1 MLKKIF
7 IALIALVVII
17 NTVSFTAVSAS
28 TPTWLEQTMNS
39 NEPFIKEIEKETGKT
54 RANITQTDLEAIT
67 ALRVTGASDIP
78 TNIDMLTHLTTLE
91 VKNGTLSSVS
101 NSVGNLK
108 ELKILVLN
116 DNNLS
121 TFPMIAFQLP
131 KLEELQVSGGTIE
144 EIPATITNMASHLKF
159 LGILNNHLVK
169 VPDAIFTTN
178 WTNATG
184 GDLDLMAAGN
194 QIVTNI
200 PANYISQFNN
210 GDNLLEFYDNNYQ
223 KQDQLTTTPGY
234 TIDVPVGTDFNQLTP
249 DKTKLALTSGRTL
262 LAQHEFEYYDD
273 GSSSLIHN
281 GVAAAPGQAT
291 IFIKSKFSTQSNK
304 FARTQVTVNITAL
317 NGGPITVKH
326 EDTKGQELAPPVIL
340 NGKDGDP
347 YTTTQKTFPGYTLV
361 ATPANQNGT
370 FTMNPATVNYVYSA
384 NDYKLTSTFKDAQ
397 GQELKAPVV
406 DTKDY
411 HIQDNYTTTAATI
424 PGYSLVATPANQNG
438 TFGAGNV
445 TVNYVYKKDD
455 YTLTSTYKDTN
466 GQELKAPVVDA
477 TTYHYQDTYT
487 TTAAVFPGYTLVA
500 TPTNATGTFGSS
512 NITVHYV
519 YQANGYQL
527 TSTFKDQQGKTI
539 SPDDVDTK
547 TYHVNDPYTTTA
559 KTIPGYTL
567 VTTPTNNQGNFGT
580 SDITVDY
587 VYKAE
592 DYTLTSTY
600 KDAQGKELKQPVVDS
615 KKYHIQDNYSTSAAT
630 IPGYTLVS
638 TPANETGTFHTS
650 DVTVNYV
657 YKLTD
662 LKLTSTY
669 KDAQGTELKPPVVD
683 SKTYHIQDNYATT
696 AAVIPGYTLVATPA
710 NQSGTFGSTDIQV
723 NYVYQAV
730 AYKLTSTYK
739 DQQGNDLA
747 LPKVDSKTYH
757 IQDGYTTSDIAIPGY
772 TLVAAP
778 TNQTGTFGASDV
790 TVNYVYKAND
800 YTLTSTYKD
809 AQGKE
814 LKTPVIDSQK
824 YHINDTY
831 TTTGATIPGYTL
843 VAAPANQSGTFGAAN
858 VTVNYVYKADDYT
871 LTSTYKDANGKE
883 LKAPVVDSK
892 TYHTKDNYSTSAATI
907 PGYTL
912 VAAPTNQTGT
922 FNTSNVTVNYV
933 YKANEY
939 TLTSTFKNV
948 QGTELKPAIVKKG
961 FIIKDGYATSGVTI
975 PGYTLVATPSNKKG
989 TFGASNVTV
998 NYVYKANGYA
1008 LITTYKDTQGKDLK
1022 PLAIDTKTYNIN
1034 DPYTATA
1041 LNISGYTLTT
1051 TPANEKGVFGA
1062 SDETVNYV
1070 YKANDYTLTTTPANE
1085 KGVFGASDETVN
1097 YVYKANDYTLTT
1109 TYKDANGKELQ
1120 APKVDAKTY
1129 HIQDTYKTT
1138 AAIIPGYT
1146 LVATPKND
1154 QGTFGASNVTVNYV
1168 YQTNDYTLTS
1178 TFKDAQGNELKAAEV
1193 DAQKYHIHDTYTSKA
1208 AVIPGY
1214 SLEKTP
1220 TNETGT
1226 FNASDIQVN
1235 YVYKAN
1241 DYQLTSTFKD
1251 QQGNEIALP
1260 TVDAKT
1266 YHIHD
1271 AYTTKAHLIPGY
1283 SLVAAPKNQIGAFGT
1298 SDVTVNYV
1306 YKKDAIIK
1314 PITPAKPTIL
1324 TIKTPESKVV
1334 KTKVVKQ
1341 TLPKTG
1347 DDDAGLLNLLRLIG
1361 LVLILGVFLAV
1372 GSKKLR

>member
-1 MLKKIF
+1 
-7 IALIALVVII
+7 
-17 NTVSFTAVSAS
+17 
-28 TPTWLEQTMNS
+28 MNN

-108 ELKILVLN
+108 ELEILLLN

-121 TFPMIAFQLP
+121 TFPMIVFQLP

-178 WTNATG
+178 WTNSST

-210 GDNLLEFYDNNYQ
+210 GNNLLEFYDNNYQ

-424 PGYSLVATPANQNG
+424 PGYSLVSTPANQNG

-539 SPDDVDTK
+539 APDDVDAK

-559 KTIPGYTL
+559 KNIPGYTL
-567 VTTPTNNQGNFGT
+567 VTTPANNQGNFGT

-600 KDAQGKELKQPVVDS
+600 KDANGKELKAPVVDS

-630 IPGYTLVS
+630 IPGYTLVA

-710 NQSGTFGSTDIQV
+710 NQSGTFG
-723 NYVYQAV
+723 
-730 AYKLTSTYK
+730 
-739 DQQGNDLA
+739 
-747 LPKVDSKTYH
+747 
-757 IQDGYTTSDIAIPGY
+757 
-772 TLVAAP
+772 
-778 TNQTGTFGASDV
+778 
-790 TVNYVYKAND
+790 
-800 YTLTSTYKD
+800 
-809 AQGKE
+809 
-814 LKTPVIDSQK
+814 
-824 YHINDTY
+824 
-831 TTTGATIPGYTL
+831 
-843 VAAPANQSGTFGAAN
+843 AAN

-871 LTSTYKDANGKE
+871 LTSTYKDVNGKE

-912 VAAPTNQTGT
+912 VAAPANQTGT

-939 TLTSTFKNV
+939 TLTATFKNV

-1041 LNISGYTLTT
+1041 LNIPG
-1051 TPANEKGVFGA
+1051 
-1062 SDETVNYV
+1062 
-1070 YKANDYTLTTTPANE
+1070 YTLTTTPANE

-1138 AAIIPGYT
+1138 AAVIPGYT

-1154 QGTFGASNVTVNYV
+1154 QGTFGANNVTVNYV

-1178 TFKDAQGNELKAAEV
+1178 TFKDTQGNELKAAEV

-1214 SLEKTP
+1214 TLEKTP

-1271 AYTTKAHLIPGY
+1271 AYTTKARLIPGY

-1324 TIKTPESKVV
+1324 TIKTPASKVI

>member
-28 TPTWLEQTMNS
+28 TPTWLEQTMNN

-108 ELKILVLN
+108 ELEILLLN

-121 TFPMIAFQLP
+121 TFPMIVFQLP

-178 WTNATG
+178 WTNSST

-210 GDNLLEFYDNNYQ
+210 GNNLLEFYDNNYQ

-424 PGYSLVATPANQNG
+424 PGYSLVSTPANQNG

-539 SPDDVDTK
+539 APDDVDAK

-559 KTIPGYTL
+559 KNIPGYTL
-567 VTTPTNNQGNFGT
+567 VTTPANNQGNFGT

-600 KDAQGKELKQPVVDS
+600 KDANGKELKAPVVDS

-630 IPGYTLVS
+630 IPGYTLVA

-710 NQSGTFGSTDIQV
+710 NQSGTFG
-723 NYVYQAV
+723 
-730 AYKLTSTYK
+730 
-739 DQQGNDLA
+739 
-747 LPKVDSKTYH
+747 
-757 IQDGYTTSDIAIPGY
+757 
-772 TLVAAP
+772 
-778 TNQTGTFGASDV
+778 
-790 TVNYVYKAND
+790 
-800 YTLTSTYKD
+800 
-809 AQGKE
+809 
-814 LKTPVIDSQK
+814 
-824 YHINDTY
+824 
-831 TTTGATIPGYTL
+831 
-843 VAAPANQSGTFGAAN
+843 AAN

-871 LTSTYKDANGKE
+871 LTSTYKDVNGKE

-912 VAAPTNQTGT
+912 VAAPANQTGT

-939 TLTSTFKNV
+939 TLTATFKNV

-1041 LNISGYTLTT
+1041 LNIPG
-1051 TPANEKGVFGA
+1051 
-1062 SDETVNYV
+1062 
-1070 YKANDYTLTTTPANE
+1070 YTLTTTPANE

-1138 AAIIPGYT
+1138 AAVIPGYT
-1146 LVATPKND
+1146 LFATPKND
-1154 QGTFGASNVTVNYV
+1154 QGTFGANNVTVNYV

-1178 TFKDAQGNELKAAEV
+1178 TFKDTQGNELKAAEV

-1214 SLEKTP
+1214 TLEKTP

-1271 AYTTKAHLIPGY
+1271 AYTTKARLIPGY

-1324 TIKTPESKVV
+1324 TIKTPASKVI

>member
-210 GDNLLEFYDNNYQ
+210 GNNLLEFYDNNYQ

-370 FTMNPATVNYVYSA
+370 FTLNPATVNYVYSA

-397 GQELKAPVV
+397 GQDLKAPVV

-424 PGYSLVATPANQNG
+424 PGYSLVSTPANQNG

-512 NITVHYV
+512 NITVNYV

-539 SPDDVDTK
+539 SPDDVDVK

-567 VTTPTNNQGNFGT
+567 VTTPANDQGNFGT

-630 IPGYTLVS
+630 IPGYTLVA

-757 IQDGYTTSDIAIPGY
+757 IQDGYTTSDMAIPGY

-814 LKTPVIDSQK
+814 LKTPIIDSQK
-824 YHINDTY
+824 YHIRDTY

-912 VAAPTNQTGT
+912 VAAPANQSGT

-1041 LNISGYTLTT
+1041 LNIPG
-1051 TPANEKGVFGA
+1051 
-1062 SDETVNYV
+1062 
-1070 YKANDYTLTTTPANE
+1070 YTLTTTPANE

-1138 AAIIPGYT
+1138 AAVIPGYT

-1154 QGTFGASNVTVNYV
+1154 QGTFGANNVTVNYV

-1178 TFKDAQGNELKAAEV
+1178 TFKDAQGNELKAAEI
-1193 DAQKYHIHDTYTSKA
+1193 DAQKYHIHDTYTTKA

-1214 SLEKTP
+1214 TLEKTP

-1271 AYTTKAHLIPGY
+1271 AYTTKARLIPGY
-1283 SLVAAPKNQIGAFGT
+1283 SLVAAPTNQIGTFGT

-1324 TIKTPESKVV
+1324 TIKTPASKVV

>member
-178 WTNATG
+178 WTNSST

-210 GDNLLEFYDNNYQ
+210 GNNLLEFYDNNYQ

-424 PGYSLVATPANQNG
+424 PGYSLVSTPANQNG

-539 SPDDVDTK
+539 APDDVDTK

-559 KTIPGYTL
+559 KNIPGYTL
-567 VTTPTNNQGNFGT
+567 VTTPANDQGNFGT

-600 KDAQGKELKQPVVDS
+600 KDAQGKELKPPVVDS

-630 IPGYTLVS
+630 IPGYTLVA

-892 TYHTKDNYSTSAATI
+892 TYHTKDNYSTSAVTI

-912 VAAPTNQTGT
+912 VAAPANQSGT

-948 QGTELKPAIVKKG
+948 QGTELKPAVVKKG

-1041 LNISGYTLTT
+1041 LNIPG
-1051 TPANEKGVFGA
+1051 
-1062 SDETVNYV
+1062 
-1070 YKANDYTLTTTPANE
+1070 YTLTTTPANE

-1154 QGTFGASNVTVNYV
+1154 QGTFGANNVTVNYV

-1178 TFKDAQGNELKAAEV
+1178 TFKDAQGNELKAAEI

-1214 SLEKTP
+1214 TLEKTP

-1271 AYTTKAHLIPGY
+1271 AYTTKARLIPGY
-1283 SLVAAPKNQIGAFGT
+1283 SLVAAPTNQIGAFGT

-1324 TIKTPESKVV
+1324 TIKTPASKVI

-1372 GSKKLR
+1372 GSKKIR

>member
-1 MLKKIF
+1 
-7 IALIALVVII
+7 
-17 NTVSFTAVSAS
+17 
-28 TPTWLEQTMNS
+28 MNN
-39 NEPFIKEIEKETGKT
+39 NEPFIKEIEHETGKT

-67 ALRVTGASDIP
+67 TLQVRGASDIP
-78 TNIDMLTHLTTLE
+78 TNIDMLTHLTKLE
-91 VKNGTLSSVS
+91 VISGTISTVS

-108 ELKILVLN
+108 ELKILNLT

-121 TFPMIAFQLP
+121 TFPTIVFQLP
-131 KLEELQVSGGTIE
+131 KLEELQVSEGTIE

-169 VPDAIFTTN
+169 IPDAIFTTN

-200 PANYISQFNN
+200 PANYVSQFNN

-281 GVAAAPGQAT
+281 GVATAPGQAT

-424 PGYSLVATPANQNG
+424 PGYSLVSTPANQNG

-630 IPGYTLVS
+630 IPGYTLVA

-669 KDAQGTELKPPVVD
+669 KDAQGTELKPPVID

-809 AQGKE
+809 AQSKE

-858 VTVNYVYKADDYT
+858 VTVNYVYQADDYT

-912 VAAPTNQTGT
+912 VAAPANQTGT

-1041 LNISGYTLTT
+1041 LNIPG
-1051 TPANEKGVFGA
+1051 
-1062 SDETVNYV
+1062 
-1070 YKANDYTLTTTPANE
+1070 YTLTTTPANE

-1138 AAIIPGYT
+1138 AAVIPGYT

-1154 QGTFGASNVTVNYV
+1154 QGTFGANNVTVNYV

-1178 TFKDAQGNELKAAEV
+1178 TFKDTQGNELKAADV
-1193 DAQKYHIHDTYTSKA
+1193 DAQKYHIHDTYTTKA

-1214 SLEKTP
+1214 TLEKTP

-1266 YHIHD
+1266 YHIND
-1271 AYTTKAHLIPGY
+1271 AYTTKARLIPGY

-1324 TIKTPESKVV
+1324 TIKTPASKVI

>member
-28 TPTWLEQTMNS
+28 TLTWLEQTMNN
-39 NEPFIKEIEKETGKT
+39 NEPFIKEIETETGKT

-78 TNIDMLTHLTTLE
+78 ANIDMLTHLTLLRA
-91 VKNGTLSSVS
+91 VQGTISSVP

-108 ELKILVLN
+108 ELKILNLN
-116 DNNLS
+116 TNHLS
-121 TFPMIAFQLP
+121 TFPTIVYQLP
-131 KLEELQVSGGTIE
+131 KLEELQLNDGTIE

-159 LGILNNHLVK
+159 LTVINNHLVK
-169 VPDAIFTTN
+169 VPTIIFSTN
-178 WTNATG
+178 WSNSTTG
-184 GDLDLMAAGN
+184 ELDLFSTGN
-194 QIVTNI
+194 QIVTDI
-200 PANYISQFNN
+200 PANYVSNFNN
-210 GDNLLEFYDNNYQ
+210 GQNMLEFYDGQFQ

-424 PGYSLVATPANQNG
+424 PGYSLVSTPANQNG

-512 NITVHYV
+512 NITVNYV

-539 SPDDVDTK
+539 SPDDVDVK

-567 VTTPTNNQGNFGT
+567 VTTPANDQGNFGT

-630 IPGYTLVS
+630 IPGYTLVA

-757 IQDGYTTSDIAIPGY
+757 IQDGYTTTDIAIPGY

-843 VAAPANQSGTFGAAN
+843 VAAPANQTGTFGAAN

-912 VAAPTNQTGT
+912 VAAPANQTGT

-1041 LNISGYTLTT
+1041 LNIPG
-1051 TPANEKGVFGA
+1051 
-1062 SDETVNYV
+1062 
-1070 YKANDYTLTTTPANE
+1070 YTLTTTPANE

-1138 AAIIPGYT
+1138 AAVIPGYT

-1154 QGTFGASNVTVNYV
+1154 QGTFGANNVTVNYV

-1178 TFKDAQGNELKAAEV
+1178 TFKDAQGNELKAAEI
-1193 DAQKYHIHDTYTSKA
+1193 DAQKYHIHDTYTTKA

-1214 SLEKTP
+1214 TLEKTP

-1271 AYTTKAHLIPGY
+1271 AYTTKARLIPGY

-1324 TIKTPESKVV
+1324 TIKTPASKVI

>member
-17 NTVSFTAVSAS
+17 NTVSFTTVSAS
-28 TPTWLEQTMNS
+28 TPTWLEQTMNN
-39 NEPFIKEIEKETGKT
+39 NEPFIKEIEHETGKT

-67 ALRVTGASDIP
+67 TLQVRGASDIP
-78 TNIDMLTHLTTLE
+78 TNIDMLTHLTKLE
-91 VKNGTLSSVS
+91 VISGTISTVS

-108 ELKILVLN
+108 ELKILNLN

-121 TFPMIAFQLP
+121 TFPTIVFQLP

-178 WTNATG
+178 WTNSSTG
-184 GDLDLMAAGN
+184 ELDLMAAGN

-200 PANYISQFNN
+200 PANYVSQFNN

-291 IFIKSKFSTQSNK
+291 IFIKSKFSTQSNQ

-424 PGYSLVATPANQNG
+424 PGYSLVSTPANQNG

-500 TPTNATGTFGSS
+500 TPTNATGTFSSS

-539 SPDDVDTK
+539 APDDVDTK

-600 KDAQGKELKQPVVDS
+600 KDAQGKELKAPVVDS

-630 IPGYTLVS
+630 IPGYTLVA

-747 LPKVDSKTYH
+747 LPKVDTKTYH

-843 VAAPANQSGTFGAAN
+843 VAAPANQSGTFVAAN

-883 LKAPVVDSK
+883 LKAPVVDNK

-912 VAAPTNQTGT
+912 VAAPANQTGT

-1041 LNISGYTLTT
+1041 LNIPG
-1051 TPANEKGVFGA
+1051 
-1062 SDETVNYV
+1062 
-1070 YKANDYTLTTTPANE
+1070 YTLTTTPANE

-1109 TYKDANGKELQ
+1109 TYKDAQGKELQ
-1120 APKVDAKTY
+1120 APKVDSKTY
-1129 HIQDTYKTT
+1129 HIQDTYKTN
-1138 AAIIPGYT
+1138 AAVIPGYT
-1146 LVATPKND
+1146 IVATPKND
-1154 QGTFGASNVTVNYV
+1154 QGTFGANNVTVNYV

-1178 TFKDAQGNELKAAEV
+1178 TFKDAQGNELKAAEIE
-1193 DAQKYHIHDTYTSKA
+1193 AQKYHIHDTYTSKA

-1214 SLEKTP
+1214 TLETTP

-1251 QQGNEIALP
+1251 QQGNEVALP
-1260 TVDAKT
+1260 TVDAKA
-1266 YHIHD
+1266 YHIQD
-1271 AYTTKAHLIPGY
+1271 TYTTKARLIPGY

-1324 TIKTPESKVV
+1324 TIKTPAS
-1334 KTKVVKQ
+1334 KVVKQ

-1361 LVLILGVFLAV
+1361 LVLILGVFLVV

>member
-17 NTVSFTAVSAS
+17 NTVSFTTVSAS

-91 VKNGTLSSVS
+91 VKSGTLSSVS

-116 DNNLS
+116 DNHLS
-121 TFPMIAFQLP
+121 TFPMIVFQLP

-159 LGILNNHLVK
+159 LGVVNNHLVK

-200 PANYISQFNN
+200 PANYVSQFNN

-249 DKTKLALTSGRTL
+249 DITKLALTSGRTL

-304 FARTQVTVNITAL
+304 FARTQVTVNIAAL

-361 ATPANQNGT
+361 ATPANQNGA
-370 FTMNPATVNYVYSA
+370 FTLNPATVNYVYSA
-384 NDYKLTSTFKDAQ
+384 NDYKLTSTFKDAN

-411 HIQDNYTTTAATI
+411 HIQDNYSTTAATI
-424 PGYSLVATPANQNG
+424 PGYSLVSTPANQNG

-487 TTAAVFPGYTLVA
+487 TTAEVFPGYTLVA

-512 NITVHYV
+512 NITVNYV

-547 TYHVNDPYTTTA
+547 TYHVNNPYTTTA

-567 VTTPTNNQGNFGT
+567 VTTPANNQGNFGT

-600 KDAQGKELKQPVVDS
+600 KDANGKELKAPVVDS

-630 IPGYTLVS
+630 IPGYTLVA

-747 LPKVDSKTYH
+747 LPKVDTKTYH

-790 TVNYVYKAND
+790 TVNYIYKAND

-843 VAAPANQSGTFGAAN
+843 VAAPANQTGTFGAAN

-912 VAAPTNQTGT
+912 VAAPANQTGT

-948 QGTELKPAIVKKG
+948 QGTELKPSIVKKG
-961 FIIKDGYATSGVTI
+961 FIIQDGYASSGVTI

-1041 LNISGYTLTT
+1041 LNIPG
-1051 TPANEKGVFGA
+1051 
-1062 SDETVNYV
+1062 
-1070 YKANDYTLTTTPANE
+1070 YTLTTTPANE

-1138 AAIIPGYT
+1138 AAVIPGYT

-1154 QGTFGASNVTVNYV
+1154 QGTFGANNVTVNYV
-1168 YQTNDYTLTS
+1168 YQTNDYTRTS
-1178 TFKDAQGNELKAAEV
+1178 TFKDTQGNELKAADV

-1214 SLEKTP
+1214 TLEKTP

-1226 FNASDIQVN
+1226 FNANDIQVN

-1271 AYTTKAHLIPGY
+1271 AYTTKARLIPGY
-1283 SLVAAPKNQIGAFGT
+1283 SLVAAPTNQIGAFGT

-1324 TIKTPESKVV
+1324 TIKTPASKVI

>member
-67 ALRVTGASDIP
+67 TLQVSGASDIP
-78 TNIDMLTHLTTLE
+78 TNIDMLTHLTKLE
-91 VKNGTLSSVS
+91 VISGTISTVS

-108 ELKILVLN
+108 ELKILNLN

-121 TFPMIAFQLP
+121 TFPTIAFQLP
-131 KLEELQVSGGTIE
+131 KLEELQVNGGTIE

-159 LGILNNHLVK
+159 LTVTNNHLVK
-169 VPDAIFTTN
+169 VPTIIFSTNWSNSSTGELDLFTT
-178 WTNATG
+178 
-184 GDLDLMAAGN
+184 GN
-194 QIVTNI
+194 QIVTDI
-200 PANYISQFNN
+200 PANYVSQFNN
-210 GDNLLEFYDNNYQ
+210 GQNMLEFYDGQFQ

-370 FTMNPATVNYVYSA
+370 FTLNPATVNYVYSA

-424 PGYSLVATPANQNG
+424 PGYSLVSTPANQNG

-539 SPDDVDTK
+539 APDDVDTK

-567 VTTPTNNQGNFGT
+567 VTTPANDQGNFGT

-630 IPGYTLVS
+630 IPGYTLVA

-747 LPKVDSKTYH
+747 LPKVDTKTYH

-912 VAAPTNQTGT
+912 VAAPANQTGT

-961 FIIKDGYATSGVTI
+961 FIIKDSYATSGVTI

-1041 LNISGYTLTT
+1041 LNIPG
-1051 TPANEKGVFGA
+1051 
-1062 SDETVNYV
+1062 
-1070 YKANDYTLTTTPANE
+1070 YTLTTTPANE

-1138 AAIIPGYT
+1138 AAVIPGYT

-1154 QGTFGASNVTVNYV
+1154 QGTFGANNVTVNYV

-1178 TFKDAQGNELKAAEV
+1178 TFKDAQGNELKAAEI

-1214 SLEKTP
+1214 TLEKTP

-1271 AYTTKAHLIPGY
+1271 AYTTKARLIPGY
-1283 SLVAAPKNQIGAFGT
+1283 SLVAAPTNQIGAFGT

-1324 TIKTPESKVV
+1324 TIKTPASKVV

>member
-1 MLKKIF
+1 
-7 IALIALVVII
+7 
-17 NTVSFTAVSAS
+17 
-28 TPTWLEQTMNS
+28 
-39 NEPFIKEIEKETGKT
+39 
-54 RANITQTDLEAIT
+54 
-67 ALRVTGASDIP
+67 
-78 TNIDMLTHLTTLE
+78 
-91 VKNGTLSSVS
+91 
-101 NSVGNLK
+101 
-108 ELKILVLN
+108 
-116 DNNLS
+116 
-121 TFPMIAFQLP
+121 
-131 KLEELQVSGGTIE
+131 
-144 EIPATITNMASHLKF
+144 
-159 LGILNNHLVK
+159 
-169 VPDAIFTTN
+169 TTN
-178 WTNATG
+178 WTNSST

-210 GDNLLEFYDNNYQ
+210 GNNLLEFYDNNYQ

-424 PGYSLVATPANQNG
+424 PGYSLVSTPANQNG

-539 SPDDVDTK
+539 APDDVDAK

-559 KTIPGYTL
+559 KNIPGYTL
-567 VTTPTNNQGNFGT
+567 VTTPANNQGNFGT

-600 KDAQGKELKQPVVDS
+600 KDANGKELKAPVVDS

-630 IPGYTLVS
+630 IPGYTLVA

-710 NQSGTFGSTDIQV
+710 NQSGTFG
-723 NYVYQAV
+723 
-730 AYKLTSTYK
+730 
-739 DQQGNDLA
+739 
-747 LPKVDSKTYH
+747 
-757 IQDGYTTSDIAIPGY
+757 
-772 TLVAAP
+772 
-778 TNQTGTFGASDV
+778 
-790 TVNYVYKAND
+790 
-800 YTLTSTYKD
+800 
-809 AQGKE
+809 
-814 LKTPVIDSQK
+814 
-824 YHINDTY
+824 
-831 TTTGATIPGYTL
+831 
-843 VAAPANQSGTFGAAN
+843 AAN

-871 LTSTYKDANGKE
+871 LTSTYKDVNGKE

-912 VAAPTNQTGT
+912 VAAPANQTGT

-939 TLTSTFKNV
+939 TLTATFKNV

-1041 LNISGYTLTT
+1041 LNIPG
-1051 TPANEKGVFGA
+1051 
-1062 SDETVNYV
+1062 
-1070 YKANDYTLTTTPANE
+1070 YTLTTTPANE

-1138 AAIIPGYT
+1138 AAVIPGYT

-1154 QGTFGASNVTVNYV
+1154 QGTFGANNVTVNYV

-1178 TFKDAQGNELKAAEV
+1178 TFKDTQGNELKAAEV
-1193 DAQKYHIHDTYTSKA
+1193 DAQKYHIHDTYTSKV

-1214 SLEKTP
+1214 TLEKTP

-1271 AYTTKAHLIPGY
+1271 AYTTKARLIPGY

-1324 TIKTPESKVV
+1324 TIKTPASKVI

>member
-108 ELKILVLN
+108 ELEILLLN

-121 TFPMIAFQLP
+121 TFPMIVFQLP

-178 WTNATG
+178 WTNSST

-210 GDNLLEFYDNNYQ
+210 GNNLLEFYDNNYQ

-424 PGYSLVATPANQNG
+424 PGYSLVSTPANQNG

-539 SPDDVDTK
+539 APDDVDTK

-559 KTIPGYTL
+559 KNIPGYTL
-567 VTTPTNNQGNFGT
+567 VTTPANDQGNFGT

-630 IPGYTLVS
+630 IPGYTLVA

-669 KDAQGTELKPPVVD
+669 KDAQGIELKPSVVD

-757 IQDGYTTSDIAIPGY
+757 IQDGYTTTDIAIPGY

-843 VAAPANQSGTFGAAN
+843 VAAPANQTGTFGAAN

-912 VAAPTNQTGT
+912 VAAPANQTGT

-1041 LNISGYTLTT
+1041 LNIPG
-1051 TPANEKGVFGA
+1051 
-1062 SDETVNYV
+1062 
-1070 YKANDYTLTTTPANE
+1070 YTLTTTPANE

-1138 AAIIPGYT
+1138 AAVIPGYT

-1154 QGTFGASNVTVNYV
+1154 QGTFGANNVTVNYV

-1178 TFKDAQGNELKAAEV
+1178 TFKDAQGNELKAAEI

-1214 SLEKTP
+1214 TLEKTP

-1271 AYTTKAHLIPGY
+1271 AYTTKARLIPGY
-1283 SLVAAPKNQIGAFGT
+1283 SLVAAPTNQIGAFGT

-1324 TIKTPESKVV
+1324 TIKTPASKVI

>member
-28 TPTWLEQTMNS
+28 TPTWLEQTMNN
-39 NEPFIKEIEKETGKT
+39 NEPFIKEIEHETGKT

-67 ALRVTGASDIP
+67 TLQVRGASDIP
-78 TNIDMLTHLTTLE
+78 TNIDMLTHLTKLE
-91 VKNGTLSSVS
+91 VISGTISTVS

-108 ELKILVLN
+108 ELKILNLT

-121 TFPMIAFQLP
+121 TFPTIVFQLP

-178 WTNATG
+178 WTNSSTG
-184 GDLDLMAAGN
+184 ELDLMAAGN

-200 PANYISQFNN
+200 PANYVSQFNN

-370 FTMNPATVNYVYSA
+370 FTLNPATVNYVYSA
-384 NDYKLTSTFKDAQ
+384 NDYKLTSTFKDTQ

-424 PGYSLVATPANQNG
+424 PGYSLVSTPANQNG

-630 IPGYTLVS
+630 IPGYTLVA

-892 TYHTKDNYSTSAATI
+892 TYHTKDNYSTTAATI

-912 VAAPTNQTGT
+912 VAAPANQTGT

-939 TLTSTFKNV
+939 TLTATFKNV

-1041 LNISGYTLTT
+1041 LNIPG
-1051 TPANEKGVFGA
+1051 
-1062 SDETVNYV
+1062 
-1070 YKANDYTLTTTPANE
+1070 YTLTTTPANE

-1138 AAIIPGYT
+1138 AAVIPGYT
-1146 LVATPKND
+1146 LVAIPKND
-1154 QGTFGASNVTVNYV
+1154 QGTFGANNVTVNYV
-1168 YQTNDYTLTS
+1168 YQTNDYTLTA
-1178 TFKDAQGNELKAAEV
+1178 TFKDAHGNELKATEV

-1214 SLEKTP
+1214 TLEKTP

-1241 DYQLTSTFKD
+1241 GYQLTSTFKD

-1271 AYTTKAHLIPGY
+1271 AYTTKARLIPGY

-1324 TIKTPESKVV
+1324 TIKTPASKVI

-1347 DDDAGLLNLLRLIG
+1347 DDDARLLNLLRLIG

>member
-17 NTVSFTAVSAS
+17 NTVSFTSVSAS
-28 TPTWLEQTMNS
+28 TPTWLEQTMNN
-39 NEPFIKEIEKETGKT
+39 NEPFIKEIETETGKT

-78 TNIDMLTHLTTLE
+78 ANIDMLTHLTLLKA
-91 VKNGTLSSVS
+91 VQGTISSVP

-108 ELKILVLN
+108 ELKILNLN
-116 DNNLS
+116 TNHLS
-121 TFPMIAFQLP
+121 TFPTIVYQLP
-131 KLEELQVSGGTIE
+131 KLEELQLNDGTIE

-159 LGILNNHLVK
+159 LTVNNNRLVK
-169 VPDAIFTTN
+169 VPTIIFSTNWSNSSTGELDLFTT
-178 WTNATG
+178 
-184 GDLDLMAAGN
+184 GN
-194 QIVTNI
+194 QIVTDI
-200 PANYISQFNN
+200 PANYVSNFNN
-210 GDNLLEFYDNNYQ
+210 GQNMLEFYDGQFQ

-304 FARTQVTVNITAL
+304 FSRTQVTVNITAL

-424 PGYSLVATPANQNG
+424 PGYSLVSTPANQNG

-539 SPDDVDTK
+539 APDDVDAK

-559 KTIPGYTL
+559 KTIAGYTL
-567 VTTPTNNQGNFGT
+567 VTTPANNQGNFGT

-600 KDAQGKELKQPVVDS
+600 KDAQGKELKPPVVDS

-630 IPGYTLVS
+630 IPGYTLVA

-778 TNQTGTFGASDV
+778 TNQTGTFGA
-790 TVNYVYKAND
+790 
-800 YTLTSTYKD
+800 
-809 AQGKE
+809 
-814 LKTPVIDSQK
+814 
-824 YHINDTY
+824 
-831 TTTGATIPGYTL
+831 
-843 VAAPANQSGTFGAAN
+843 AN
-858 VTVNYVYKADDYT
+858 VTVNYLYKADDYT

-912 VAAPTNQTGT
+912 VAAPANQTGT

-1041 LNISGYTLTT
+1041 LNIPGYTLTN
-1051 TPANEKGVFGA
+1051 TPANEKGVF
-1062 SDETVNYV
+1062 D
-1070 YKANDYTLTTTPANE
+1070 
-1085 KGVFGASDETVN
+1085 ASDETVN

-1138 AAIIPGYT
+1138 AAVIPGYT

-1154 QGTFGASNVTVNYV
+1154 QGTFGANNVTVNYV

-1178 TFKDAQGNELKAAEV
+1178 TFKDTQGNELKAAEV

-1214 SLEKTP
+1214 TLEKTP

-1226 FNASDIQVN
+1226 FNANDIQVN

-1266 YHIHD
+1266 YHIHE
-1271 AYTTKAHLIPGY
+1271 AYTTKARLIPGY
-1283 SLVAAPKNQIGAFGT
+1283 SLVATPKNQIGAFGT

-1324 TIKTPESKVV
+1324 TIKTPASKVI

>member
-28 TPTWLEQTMNS
+28 TPTWLEQTMNN
-39 NEPFIKEIEKETGKT
+39 NEPFIKEIEHETGKT

-67 ALRVTGASDIP
+67 TLQVRGASDIP
-78 TNIDMLTHLTTLE
+78 TNIDMLTHLTKLE
-91 VKNGTLSSVS
+91 VISGTISTVS

-108 ELKILVLN
+108 ELKILNLT

-121 TFPMIAFQLP
+121 TFPTIVFQLP

-178 WTNATG
+178 WTNSSTG
-184 GDLDLMAAGN
+184 ELDLMAAGN

-200 PANYISQFNN
+200 PANYVSQFNN

-370 FTMNPATVNYVYSA
+370 FTLNPATVNYVYSA

-424 PGYSLVATPANQNG
+424 PGYSLVSTPANQNG

-630 IPGYTLVS
+630 IPGYTLVA

-747 LPKVDSKTYH
+747 LPKVDTKTYH

-824 YHINDTY
+824 YHIRDTY

-858 VTVNYVYKADDYT
+858 VTVNYVYQADDYT

-912 VAAPTNQTGT
+912 VAAPANQTGT

-948 QGTELKPAIVKKG
+948 QGTELKPSIVKKG
-961 FIIKDGYATSGVTI
+961 FIIQDGYASSGVTI

-1041 LNISGYTLTT
+1041 LNIPGYTLTT
-1051 TPANEKGVFGA
+1051 TP
-1062 SDETVNYV
+1062 S
-1070 YKANDYTLTTTPANE
+1070 NE

-1138 AAIIPGYT
+1138 AAVIPGYT

-1154 QGTFGASNVTVNYV
+1154 QGTFGANNVTVNYV

-1178 TFKDAQGNELKAAEV
+1178 TFKDAQGNELKAAEI

-1214 SLEKTP
+1214 TLEKTP

-1226 FNASDIQVN
+1226 FNANDIQVN

-1266 YHIHD
+1266 YHIHE
-1271 AYTTKAHLIPGY
+1271 AYTTKARLIPGY

-1324 TIKTPESKVV
+1324 TIKTPASKVI

>member
-1 MLKKIF
+1 
-7 IALIALVVII
+7 
-17 NTVSFTAVSAS
+17 
-28 TPTWLEQTMNS
+28 MNN
-39 NEPFIKEIEKETGKT
+39 NEPFIKEIEHETGKT

-91 VKNGTLSSVS
+91 VKTGTLSSVS

-178 WTNATG
+178 WTNSST

-210 GDNLLEFYDNNYQ
+210 GNNLLEFYDNNYQ

-370 FTMNPATVNYVYSA
+370 FTLNPATVNYVYSA

-424 PGYSLVATPANQNG
+424 PGYSLVSTPANQNG

-600 KDAQGKELKQPVVDS
+600 KDAQGKELKPPVVDS

-630 IPGYTLVS
+630 IPGYTLVA

-747 LPKVDSKTYH
+747 LPKVDTKTYH

-892 TYHTKDNYSTSAATI
+892 TYHTKDNYSTTAATI

-912 VAAPTNQTGT
+912 VAAPANQTGT

-961 FIIKDGYATSGVTI
+961 FIIKDGYSTSGVTI

-1041 LNISGYTLTT
+1041 LNIPG
-1051 TPANEKGVFGA
+1051 
-1062 SDETVNYV
+1062 
-1070 YKANDYTLTTTPANE
+1070 YTLTTTPANE

-1138 AAIIPGYT
+1138 AAVIPGYT
-1146 LVATPKND
+1146 LVAIPKND
-1154 QGTFGASNVTVNYV
+1154 QGTFGANNVTVNYV
-1168 YQTNDYTLTS
+1168 YQTNDYTLTA

-1214 SLEKTP
+1214 TLEKTP

-1226 FNASDIQVN
+1226 FNANDIQVN

-1266 YHIHD
+1266 YHIHE
-1271 AYTTKAHLIPGY
+1271 AYTTKARLIPGY

-1324 TIKTPESKVV
+1324 TIKTPASKVI

>member
-1 MLKKIF
+1 
-7 IALIALVVII
+7 
-17 NTVSFTAVSAS
+17 
-28 TPTWLEQTMNS
+28 MNS

-326 EDTKGQELAPPVIL
+326 EDTTGQELAPPVIL

-477 TTYHYQDTYT
+477 TTYHYQDT
-487 TTAAVFPGYTLVA
+487 
-500 TPTNATGTFGSS
+500 
-512 NITVHYV
+512 
-519 YQANGYQL
+519 
-527 TSTFKDQQGKTI
+527 
-539 SPDDVDTK
+539 
-547 TYHVNDPYTTTA
+547 YTTTA

-1070 YKANDYTLTTTPANE
+1070 YKANDYTLTTT
-1085 KGVFGASDETVN
+1085 
-1097 YVYKANDYTLTT
+1097 
-1109 TYKDANGKELQ
+1109 YKDANGKELQ

>member
-1 MLKKIF
+1 
-7 IALIALVVII
+7 
-17 NTVSFTAVSAS
+17 
-28 TPTWLEQTMNS
+28 MNN
-39 NEPFIKEIEKETGKT
+39 NEPFIKEIEHETGKT

-91 VKNGTLSSVS
+91 VKTGTLSSVS

-144 EIPATITNMASHLKF
+144 EIPPTITNMASHLKF

-178 WTNATG
+178 WTNSST

-210 GDNLLEFYDNNYQ
+210 GNNLLEFYDNNYQ

-370 FTMNPATVNYVYSA
+370 FTLNPATVNYVYSA

-424 PGYSLVATPANQNG
+424 PGYSLVSTPANQNG

-630 IPGYTLVS
+630 IPGYTLVA

-747 LPKVDSKTYH
+747 LPKVDTKTYH

-892 TYHTKDNYSTSAATI
+892 TYHTKDNYSTTAATI

-912 VAAPTNQTGT
+912 VAAPANQTGT

-961 FIIKDGYATSGVTI
+961 FIIKDGYSTSGVTI

-1041 LNISGYTLTT
+1041 LNIPG
-1051 TPANEKGVFGA
+1051 
-1062 SDETVNYV
+1062 
-1070 YKANDYTLTTTPANE
+1070 YTLTTTPANE

-1138 AAIIPGYT
+1138 AAVIPGYT
-1146 LVATPKND
+1146 LVAIPKND
-1154 QGTFGASNVTVNYV
+1154 QGTFGANNVTVNYV
-1168 YQTNDYTLTS
+1168 YQTNDYTLTA

-1214 SLEKTP
+1214 TLEKTP

-1226 FNASDIQVN
+1226 FNANDIQVN

-1266 YHIHD
+1266 YHIHE
-1271 AYTTKAHLIPGY
+1271 AYTTKARLIPGY

-1324 TIKTPESKVV
+1324 TIKTPASKVI

>member
-1 MLKKIF
+1 
-7 IALIALVVII
+7 
-17 NTVSFTAVSAS
+17 
-28 TPTWLEQTMNS
+28 MNN

-108 ELKILVLN
+108 ELEILLLN

-121 TFPMIAFQLP
+121 TFPMIVFQLP

-178 WTNATG
+178 WTNSST

-210 GDNLLEFYDNNYQ
+210 GNNLLEFYDNNYQ

-424 PGYSLVATPANQNG
+424 PGYSLVSTPANQNG

-539 SPDDVDTK
+539 APDDVDAK

-559 KTIPGYTL
+559 KNIPGYTL
-567 VTTPTNNQGNFGT
+567 VTTPANNQGNFGT

-600 KDAQGKELKQPVVDS
+600 KDANGKELKAPVVDS

-630 IPGYTLVS
+630 IPGYTLVA

-710 NQSGTFGSTDIQV
+710 NQSGTFG
-723 NYVYQAV
+723 
-730 AYKLTSTYK
+730 
-739 DQQGNDLA
+739 
-747 LPKVDSKTYH
+747 
-757 IQDGYTTSDIAIPGY
+757 
-772 TLVAAP
+772 
-778 TNQTGTFGASDV
+778 
-790 TVNYVYKAND
+790 
-800 YTLTSTYKD
+800 
-809 AQGKE
+809 
-814 LKTPVIDSQK
+814 
-824 YHINDTY
+824 
-831 TTTGATIPGYTL
+831 
-843 VAAPANQSGTFGAAN
+843 AAN

-871 LTSTYKDANGKE
+871 LTSTYKDVNGKE

-912 VAAPTNQTGT
+912 VAASANQTGT

-939 TLTSTFKNV
+939 TLTATFKNV

-1041 LNISGYTLTT
+1041 LNIPG
-1051 TPANEKGVFGA
+1051 
-1062 SDETVNYV
+1062 
-1070 YKANDYTLTTTPANE
+1070 YTLTTTPANE

-1138 AAIIPGYT
+1138 AAVIPGYT

-1154 QGTFGASNVTVNYV
+1154 QGTFGANNVTVNYV

-1178 TFKDAQGNELKAAEV
+1178 TFKDTQGNELKAAEV
-1193 DAQKYHIHDTYTSKA
+1193 DAQKYHIHDTYTSKV

-1214 SLEKTP
+1214 TLEKTP

-1271 AYTTKAHLIPGY
+1271 AYTTKARLIPGY

-1324 TIKTPESKVV
+1324 TIKTPASKVI

>member
-67 ALRVTGASDIP
+67 TLQVSGASDIP
-78 TNIDMLTHLTTLE
+78 TNIDMLTHLTKLE
-91 VKNGTLSSVS
+91 VISGTISTVS

-108 ELKILVLN
+108 ELKILNLN

-121 TFPMIAFQLP
+121 TFPTIAFQLP
-131 KLEELQVSGGTIE
+131 KLEELQVNGGTIE

-159 LGILNNHLVK
+159 LTVTNNHLVK
-169 VPDAIFTTN
+169 VPTIIFSTNWSNSSTGELDLFTT
-178 WTNATG
+178 
-184 GDLDLMAAGN
+184 GN
-194 QIVTNI
+194 QIVTDI
-200 PANYISQFNN
+200 PANYVSQFNN
-210 GDNLLEFYDNNYQ
+210 GQNMLEFYDGQFQ

-424 PGYSLVATPANQNG
+424 PGYSLVSTPANQNG

-539 SPDDVDTK
+539 APDDVDTK

-559 KTIPGYTL
+559 KNIPGYTL
-567 VTTPTNNQGNFGT
+567 VTTPANDQGNFGT

-630 IPGYTLVS
+630 IPGYTLVA

-757 IQDGYTTSDIAIPGY
+757 IQDGYTTTDIAIPGY

-790 TVNYVYKAND
+790 TVNYVYKTND

-912 VAAPTNQTGT
+912 VAAPANQTGT

-939 TLTSTFKNV
+939 TLTATFKNV

-961 FIIKDGYATSGVTI
+961 FIIKDSYATSGVTI

-1041 LNISGYTLTT
+1041 LNIPG
-1051 TPANEKGVFGA
+1051 
-1062 SDETVNYV
+1062 
-1070 YKANDYTLTTTPANE
+1070 YTLTTTPANE

-1120 APKVDAKTY
+1120 APIVDAKTY

-1138 AAIIPGYT
+1138 AAVIPGYT

-1154 QGTFGASNVTVNYV
+1154 QGTFGANNVTVNYV
-1168 YQTNDYTLTS
+1168 YQTNDYTLTA

-1214 SLEKTP
+1214 TLEKTP

-1271 AYTTKAHLIPGY
+1271 AYTTKARLIPGY
-1283 SLVAAPKNQIGAFGT
+1283 SLVAAPTNQIGAFGT

-1324 TIKTPESKVV
+1324 TIKTPASKVI

>member
-17 NTVSFTAVSAS
+17 NTVSFTTVSAS
-28 TPTWLEQTMNS
+28 TPTWLEQTMNN
-39 NEPFIKEIEKETGKT
+39 NEPFIKEIETETGKT

-210 GDNLLEFYDNNYQ
+210 GNNLLEFYDNNYQ

-424 PGYSLVATPANQNG
+424 PGYSLVSTPANQNG

-539 SPDDVDTK
+539 APDDVDAK

-559 KTIPGYTL
+559 KTIAGYTL
-567 VTTPTNNQGNFGT
+567 VTTPANNQGNFGT

-630 IPGYTLVS
+630 IPGYTLVA

-778 TNQTGTFGASDV
+778 TNQTGTF
-790 TVNYVYKAND
+790 
-800 YTLTSTYKD
+800 
-809 AQGKE
+809 
-814 LKTPVIDSQK
+814 
-824 YHINDTY
+824 
-831 TTTGATIPGYTL
+831 
-843 VAAPANQSGTFGAAN
+843 
-858 VTVNYVYKADDYT
+858 
-871 LTSTYKDANGKE
+871 
-883 LKAPVVDSK
+883 
-892 TYHTKDNYSTSAATI
+892 
-907 PGYTL
+907 
-912 VAAPTNQTGT
+912 
-922 FNTSNVTVNYV
+922 NTSNVTVNYV

-939 TLTSTFKNV
+939 TLTATFKNV

-1041 LNISGYTLTT
+1041 LNIPG
-1051 TPANEKGVFGA
+1051 
-1062 SDETVNYV
+1062 
-1070 YKANDYTLTTTPANE
+1070 YTLTTTPANE

-1138 AAIIPGYT
+1138 AAVIPGYT

-1154 QGTFGASNVTVNYV
+1154 QGAFGANNVTVNYV

-1178 TFKDAQGNELKAAEV
+1178 TFKDAQGNELKAAEI
-1193 DAQKYHIHDTYTSKA
+1193 DAQKYHIHDTYTTKA

-1214 SLEKTP
+1214 TLEKTP

-1271 AYTTKAHLIPGY
+1271 AYTTKARLIPGY
-1283 SLVAAPKNQIGAFGT
+1283 SLVAAPTNQIGAFGT

-1324 TIKTPESKVV
+1324 TIKTPASKVV

>member
-67 ALRVTGASDIP
+67 TLQVSGASDIP
-78 TNIDMLTHLTTLE
+78 TNIDMLTHLTKLE
-91 VKNGTLSSVS
+91 VISGTISTVS

-108 ELKILVLN
+108 ELKILNLN

-121 TFPMIAFQLP
+121 TFPTIAFQLP
-131 KLEELQVSGGTIE
+131 KLEELQVNGGTIE

-159 LGILNNHLVK
+159 LTVTNNHLVK
-169 VPDAIFTTN
+169 VPTIIFSTNWSNSSTGELDLFTT
-178 WTNATG
+178 
-184 GDLDLMAAGN
+184 GN
-194 QIVTNI
+194 QIVTDI
-200 PANYISQFNN
+200 PANYVSQFNN
-210 GDNLLEFYDNNYQ
+210 GQNMLEFYDGQFQ

-424 PGYSLVATPANQNG
+424 PGYSLVSTPANQNG

-539 SPDDVDTK
+539 APDDVDTK

-630 IPGYTLVS
+630 IPGYTLVA

-696 AAVIPGYTLVATPA
+696 AAFIPGYTLVATPA

-912 VAAPTNQTGT
+912 VAAPANQTGT

-961 FIIKDGYATSGVTI
+961 FIIKDSYATSGVTI

-1041 LNISGYTLTT
+1041 LNIPG
-1051 TPANEKGVFGA
+1051 
-1062 SDETVNYV
+1062 
-1070 YKANDYTLTTTPANE
+1070 YTLTTTPANE

-1138 AAIIPGYT
+1138 AAVIPGYT

-1154 QGTFGASNVTVNYV
+1154 QGTFGANNVTVNYV

-1214 SLEKTP
+1214 TLEKTP

-1271 AYTTKAHLIPGY
+1271 AYTTKARLIPGY
-1283 SLVAAPKNQIGAFGT
+1283 SLVAAPTNQIGAFGT

-1324 TIKTPESKVV
+1324 TIKTPASKVV

>member
-1 MLKKIF
+1 
-7 IALIALVVII
+7 
-17 NTVSFTAVSAS
+17 
-28 TPTWLEQTMNS
+28 MNS

-67 ALRVTGASDIP
+67 TLQVRGASDIP
-78 TNIDMLTHLTTLE
+78 TNIDMLTHLTKLE
-91 VKNGTLSSVS
+91 VISGTISTVS

-108 ELKILVLN
+108 ELKILNLN

-121 TFPMIAFQLP
+121 TFPTIAFQLP

-159 LGILNNHLVK
+159 LTVNNNRLVK
-169 VPDAIFTTN
+169 VPTIIFSTNWSNSTTGELDLFTT
-178 WTNATG
+178 
-184 GDLDLMAAGN
+184 GN
-194 QIVTNI
+194 QIVTDI
-200 PANYISQFNN
+200 PANYVSQFNN
-210 GDNLLEFYDNNYQ
+210 GQNMLEFYDGQFQ

-424 PGYSLVATPANQNG
+424 PGYSLVSTPANQNG

-539 SPDDVDTK
+539 APDDVDTK

-1070 YKANDYTLTTTPANE
+1070 YKANDYTLTTT
-1085 KGVFGASDETVN
+1085 
-1097 YVYKANDYTLTT
+1097 
-1109 TYKDANGKELQ
+1109 YKDANGKELQ

-1271 AYTTKAHLIPGY
+1271 AYTTKARLIPGY
-1283 SLVAAPKNQIGAFGT
+1283 SLVAATKNQIGAFGT

>member
-539 SPDDVDTK
+539 APDDVDTK
-547 TYHVNDPYTTTA
+547 TYHVNDSYTTTA

-630 IPGYTLVS
+630 IPGYTLVA

-778 TNQTGTFGASDV
+778 T
-790 TVNYVYKAND
+790 
-800 YTLTSTYKD
+800 
-809 AQGKE
+809 
-814 LKTPVIDSQK
+814 
-824 YHINDTY
+824 
-831 TTTGATIPGYTL
+831 
-843 VAAPANQSGTFGAAN
+843 NQSGTFGAAN

-1041 LNISGYTLTT
+1041 LNISG
-1051 TPANEKGVFGA
+1051 
-1062 SDETVNYV
+1062 
-1070 YKANDYTLTTTPANE
+1070 YTLTTTPANE

>member
-121 TFPMIAFQLP
+121 TFPMIVFQLP

-210 GDNLLEFYDNNYQ
+210 GNNLLEFYDNNYQ

-424 PGYSLVATPANQNG
+424 PGYSLVSTPANQNG

-615 KKYHIQDNYSTSAAT
+615 KKYHIQDTYSTSAAT
-630 IPGYTLVS
+630 IPGYTLVA

-669 KDAQGTELKPPVVD
+669 KDAQGTELKAPVVD

-710 NQSGTFGSTDIQV
+710 NQSGTFSSTDIQV

-747 LPKVDSKTYH
+747 LPKVDTKTYH

-912 VAAPTNQTGT
+912 VAAPANQTGT

-1041 LNISGYTLTT
+1041 LNIPG
-1051 TPANEKGVFGA
+1051 
-1062 SDETVNYV
+1062 
-1070 YKANDYTLTTTPANE
+1070 YTLTTTPANE

-1138 AAIIPGYT
+1138 AAVIPGYT

-1154 QGTFGASNVTVNYV
+1154 QGAFGANNVTVNYV

-1178 TFKDAQGNELKAAEV
+1178 TFKDAQGNELKAADV

-1214 SLEKTP
+1214 TLEKTP

-1271 AYTTKAHLIPGY
+1271 AYTTKARLIPGY
-1283 SLVAAPKNQIGAFGT
+1283 SLVAAPTNQIGAFGT

-1324 TIKTPESKVV
+1324 TIKTPASKVI

>member
-28 TPTWLEQTMNS
+28 TPTWLEQTMNN
-39 NEPFIKEIEKETGKT
+39 NEPFIKEIETETGKT

-78 TNIDMLTHLTTLE
+78 ANIDMLTHLTLLKA
-91 VKNGTLSSVS
+91 VQGTISSVP

-108 ELKILVLN
+108 ELKILNLN
-116 DNNLS
+116 TNHLS
-121 TFPMIAFQLP
+121 TFPTIVYQLP
-131 KLEELQVSGGTIE
+131 KLEELQLNDGTIE

-159 LGILNNHLVK
+159 LTVNNNRLVK
-169 VPDAIFTTN
+169 VPTIIFSTNWSNSSTGELDLFTT
-178 WTNATG
+178 
-184 GDLDLMAAGN
+184 GN
-194 QIVTNI
+194 QIVTDI
-200 PANYISQFNN
+200 PANYVSNFNN
-210 GDNLLEFYDNNYQ
+210 GQNMLEFYDGQFQ

-424 PGYSLVATPANQNG
+424 PGYSLVSTPANQNG

-539 SPDDVDTK
+539 APDDVDTK

-559 KTIPGYTL
+559 KNIPGYTL
-567 VTTPTNNQGNFGT
+567 VTTPANDQGNFGT

-600 KDAQGKELKQPVVDS
+600 KDAQGKELKPPVVDS

-630 IPGYTLVS
+630 IPGYTLVA

-912 VAAPTNQTGT
+912 VAAPANQTGT

-1041 LNISGYTLTT
+1041 LNIPG
-1051 TPANEKGVFGA
+1051 
-1062 SDETVNYV
+1062 
-1070 YKANDYTLTTTPANE
+1070 YTLTTTPANE

-1138 AAIIPGYT
+1138 AAVIPGYT

-1154 QGTFGASNVTVNYV
+1154 QGAFGANNVTVNYV

-1178 TFKDAQGNELKAAEV
+1178 TFKDAQGNELKAAEI

-1214 SLEKTP
+1214 TLEKTP

-1271 AYTTKAHLIPGY
+1271 AYTTKARLIPGY

-1306 YKKDAIIK
+1306 YKKDVIIK

-1324 TIKTPESKVV
+1324 TIKTPASKVI

-1347 DDDAGLLNLLRLIG
+1347 DNDAGLLNLLRLIG

>member
-121 TFPMIAFQLP
+121 TFPTIAFQLP

-200 PANYISQFNN
+200 PANYVSQFNN
-210 GDNLLEFYDNNYQ
+210 GNNLLEFYDNNYQ

-912 VAAPTNQTGT
+912 VAAPANQTGI

-1070 YKANDYTLTTTPANE
+1070 YKANDYTLTTT
-1085 KGVFGASDETVN
+1085 
-1097 YVYKANDYTLTT
+1097 
-1109 TYKDANGKELQ
+1109 YKDANGKELQ
-1120 APKVDAKTY
+1120 APIVDAKTY

>member
-1 MLKKIF
+1 
-7 IALIALVVII
+7 
-17 NTVSFTAVSAS
+17 
-28 TPTWLEQTMNS
+28 MNS

-121 TFPMIAFQLP
+121 TFPTIVFQLP

-159 LGILNNHLVK
+159 LGIVNNHLVK

-210 GDNLLEFYDNNYQ
+210 GNNLLEFYDNNYQ

-249 DKTKLALTSGRTL
+249 DKTKLALTSGRTI

-304 FARTQVTVNITAL
+304 FARTQVTVNIAAL

-361 ATPANQNGT
+361 ATPANQNGA

-424 PGYSLVATPANQNG
+424 PGYSLVSTPANQNG

-630 IPGYTLVS
+630 IPGYTLVA

-669 KDAQGTELKPPVVD
+669 KDAQGTELKAPVVD

-747 LPKVDSKTYH
+747 LPKVDTKTYH

-824 YHINDTY
+824 YHIRDTY

-858 VTVNYVYKADDYT
+858 VTVNYVYQADDYT

-912 VAAPTNQTGT
+912 VAAPANQTGT

-1022 PLAIDTKTYNIN
+1022 PLAIDTKTYNIK

-1041 LNISGYTLTT
+1041 LNIPG
-1051 TPANEKGVFGA
+1051 
-1062 SDETVNYV
+1062 
-1070 YKANDYTLTTTPANE
+1070 YTLTTTPANE

-1138 AAIIPGYT
+1138 AAVIPGYT

-1154 QGTFGASNVTVNYV
+1154 QGTFGANNVTVNYV

-1178 TFKDAQGNELKAAEV
+1178 TFKDTQGNELKAAEV

-1214 SLEKTP
+1214 TLEKTP

-1226 FNASDIQVN
+1226 FNANDIQVN

-1266 YHIHD
+1266 YHIHE
-1271 AYTTKAHLIPGY
+1271 AYTTKARLIPGY

-1324 TIKTPESKVV
+1324 TIKTPASKVI

>member
-39 NEPFIKEIEKETGKT
+39 NEPFIKAIEQETGKT

-91 VKNGTLSSVS
+91 VKTGTLSSVS

-116 DNNLS
+116 DNHLS
-121 TFPMIAFQLP
+121 TFPMIVFQLP

-159 LGILNNHLVK
+159 LGVLNNHLVK

-200 PANYISQFNN
+200 PANYVSQFNN
-210 GDNLLEFYDNNYQ
+210 GNNLLEFYDNNYQ

-370 FTMNPATVNYVYSA
+370 FTLNPATVNYVYSA

-424 PGYSLVATPANQNG
+424 PGYSLVSTPANQNG

-455 YTLTSTYKDTN
+455 YTLTSTYKNTN

-512 NITVHYV
+512 NITVNYV

-539 SPDDVDTK
+539 SPDDVDVK

-559 KTIPGYTL
+559 KTISGYTL

-600 KDAQGKELKQPVVDS
+600 KDAQGKELKPPVVDS

-630 IPGYTLVS
+630 IPGYTLVA

-824 YHINDTY
+824 YHIRDTY

-912 VAAPTNQTGT
+912 VAAPANQSGT

-1041 LNISGYTLTT
+1041 LNIPG
-1051 TPANEKGVFGA
+1051 
-1062 SDETVNYV
+1062 
-1070 YKANDYTLTTTPANE
+1070 YTLTTTPANE

-1138 AAIIPGYT
+1138 AAVIPGYT

-1154 QGTFGASNVTVNYV
+1154 QGTFGANNVTVNYV

-1178 TFKDAQGNELKAAEV
+1178 TFKDAQGNELKAAEI
-1193 DAQKYHIHDTYTSKA
+1193 DAQKYHIHDTYTTKA

-1214 SLEKTP
+1214 TLEKTP

-1271 AYTTKAHLIPGY
+1271 AYTTKARLIPGY

-1324 TIKTPESKVV
+1324 TIKTPASKVI

>member
-1 MLKKIF
+1 
-7 IALIALVVII
+7 
-17 NTVSFTAVSAS
+17 
-28 TPTWLEQTMNS
+28 
-39 NEPFIKEIEKETGKT
+39 
-54 RANITQTDLEAIT
+54 
-67 ALRVTGASDIP
+67 
-78 TNIDMLTHLTTLE
+78 
-91 VKNGTLSSVS
+91 
-101 NSVGNLK
+101 
-108 ELKILVLN
+108 
-116 DNNLS
+116 S
-121 TFPMIAFQLP
+121 TFPMIVFQLP

-178 WTNATG
+178 WTNSST

-210 GDNLLEFYDNNYQ
+210 GNNLLEFYDNNYQ

-424 PGYSLVATPANQNG
+424 PGYSLVSTPANQNG

-539 SPDDVDTK
+539 APDDVDAK

-559 KTIPGYTL
+559 KNIPGYTL
-567 VTTPTNNQGNFGT
+567 VTTPANNQGNFGT

-600 KDAQGKELKQPVVDS
+600 KDANGKELKAPVVDS

-630 IPGYTLVS
+630 IPGYTLVA

-710 NQSGTFGSTDIQV
+710 NQSGTFG
-723 NYVYQAV
+723 
-730 AYKLTSTYK
+730 
-739 DQQGNDLA
+739 
-747 LPKVDSKTYH
+747 
-757 IQDGYTTSDIAIPGY
+757 
-772 TLVAAP
+772 
-778 TNQTGTFGASDV
+778 
-790 TVNYVYKAND
+790 
-800 YTLTSTYKD
+800 
-809 AQGKE
+809 
-814 LKTPVIDSQK
+814 
-824 YHINDTY
+824 
-831 TTTGATIPGYTL
+831 
-843 VAAPANQSGTFGAAN
+843 AAN

-871 LTSTYKDANGKE
+871 LTSTYKDVNGKE

-912 VAAPTNQTGT
+912 VAAPANQTGT

-939 TLTSTFKNV
+939 TLTATFKNV

-1041 LNISGYTLTT
+1041 LNIPG
-1051 TPANEKGVFGA
+1051 
-1062 SDETVNYV
+1062 
-1070 YKANDYTLTTTPANE
+1070 YTLTTTPANE

-1138 AAIIPGYT
+1138 AAVIPGYT

-1154 QGTFGASNVTVNYV
+1154 QGTFGANNVTVNYV

-1178 TFKDAQGNELKAAEV
+1178 TFKDTQGNELKAAEV

-1214 SLEKTP
+1214 TLEKTP

-1271 AYTTKAHLIPGY
+1271 AYTTKARLIPGY

-1324 TIKTPESKVV
+1324 TIKTPASKVI

>member
-210 GDNLLEFYDNNYQ
+210 GNNLLEFYDNNYQ

-370 FTMNPATVNYVYSA
+370 FTLNPATVNYVYSA

-424 PGYSLVATPANQNG
+424 PGYSLVSTPANQNG

-539 SPDDVDTK
+539 APDDVDTK

-559 KTIPGYTL
+559 KNIPGYTL
-567 VTTPTNNQGNFGT
+567 VTTPANDQGNFGT

-630 IPGYTLVS
+630 IPGYTLVA

-912 VAAPTNQTGT
+912 VAAPANQTGT

-975 PGYTLVATPSNKKG
+975 PGYTLVAIPSNKKG

-1041 LNISGYTLTT
+1041 LNIPG
-1051 TPANEKGVFGA
+1051 
-1062 SDETVNYV
+1062 
-1070 YKANDYTLTTTPANE
+1070 YTLTTTPANE

-1138 AAIIPGYT
+1138 AAVIPGYT

-1154 QGTFGASNVTVNYV
+1154 QGTFGANNVTVNYV

-1178 TFKDAQGNELKAAEV
+1178 TFKDAQGNELKAAEI

-1214 SLEKTP
+1214 TLEKTP

-1271 AYTTKAHLIPGY
+1271 AYTTKARLIPGY

-1324 TIKTPESKVV
+1324 TIKTPASKVV

>member
-28 TPTWLEQTMNS
+28 TPTWLEQTMNN
-39 NEPFIKEIEKETGKT
+39 NEPFIKEIEHETGKT

-67 ALRVTGASDIP
+67 TLQVRGASDIP
-78 TNIDMLTHLTTLE
+78 TNIDMLTHLTKLE
-91 VKNGTLSSVS
+91 VISGTISTVS

-108 ELKILVLN
+108 ELKILNLT

-121 TFPMIAFQLP
+121 TFPTIVFQLP

-178 WTNATG
+178 WTNSSTG
-184 GDLDLMAAGN
+184 ELDLMAAGN

-200 PANYISQFNN
+200 PANYVSQFNN

-370 FTMNPATVNYVYSA
+370 FTLNPATVNYVYSA

-424 PGYSLVATPANQNG
+424 PGYSLVSTPANQNG

-630 IPGYTLVS
+630 IPGYTLVA

-892 TYHTKDNYSTSAATI
+892 TYHTKDNYSTTAATI

-912 VAAPTNQTGT
+912 VAAPANQTGT

-939 TLTSTFKNV
+939 TLTATFKNV

-1041 LNISGYTLTT
+1041 LNIPG
-1051 TPANEKGVFGA
+1051 
-1062 SDETVNYV
+1062 
-1070 YKANDYTLTTTPANE
+1070 YTLTTTPANE

-1138 AAIIPGYT
+1138 AAVIPGYT
-1146 LVATPKND
+1146 LVAIPKND
-1154 QGTFGASNVTVNYV
+1154 QGTFGANNVTVNYV
-1168 YQTNDYTLTS
+1168 YQTNDYTLTA
-1178 TFKDAQGNELKAAEV
+1178 TFKDAHGNELKATEV

-1214 SLEKTP
+1214 TLEKTP

-1241 DYQLTSTFKD
+1241 GYQLTSTFKD

-1271 AYTTKAHLIPGY
+1271 AYTTKARLIPGY

-1324 TIKTPESKVV
+1324 TIKTPASKVI

>member
-28 TPTWLEQTMNS
+28 TPTWLEQTMNN

-108 ELKILVLN
+108 ELEILLLN

-121 TFPMIAFQLP
+121 TFPMIVFQLP

-178 WTNATG
+178 WTNSST

-210 GDNLLEFYDNNYQ
+210 GNNLLEFYDNNYQ

-326 EDTKGQELAPPVIL
+326 EDTKGQELVPPVIL

-424 PGYSLVATPANQNG
+424 PGYSLVSTPANQNG

-539 SPDDVDTK
+539 APDDVDAK

-559 KTIPGYTL
+559 KNIPGYTL
-567 VTTPTNNQGNFGT
+567 VTTPANNQGNFGT

-600 KDAQGKELKQPVVDS
+600 KDANGKELKAPVVDS

-630 IPGYTLVS
+630 IPGYTLVA

-710 NQSGTFGSTDIQV
+710 NQSGTFG
-723 NYVYQAV
+723 
-730 AYKLTSTYK
+730 
-739 DQQGNDLA
+739 
-747 LPKVDSKTYH
+747 
-757 IQDGYTTSDIAIPGY
+757 
-772 TLVAAP
+772 
-778 TNQTGTFGASDV
+778 
-790 TVNYVYKAND
+790 
-800 YTLTSTYKD
+800 
-809 AQGKE
+809 
-814 LKTPVIDSQK
+814 
-824 YHINDTY
+824 
-831 TTTGATIPGYTL
+831 
-843 VAAPANQSGTFGAAN
+843 AAN

-871 LTSTYKDANGKE
+871 LTSTYKDVNGKE

-912 VAAPTNQTGT
+912 VAAPANQTGT

-939 TLTSTFKNV
+939 TLTATFKNV

-1041 LNISGYTLTT
+1041 LNIPG
-1051 TPANEKGVFGA
+1051 
-1062 SDETVNYV
+1062 
-1070 YKANDYTLTTTPANE
+1070 YTLTTTPANE

-1138 AAIIPGYT
+1138 AAVIPGYT

-1154 QGTFGASNVTVNYV
+1154 QGTFGANNVTVNYV

-1178 TFKDAQGNELKAAEV
+1178 TFKDTQGNELKAAEV
-1193 DAQKYHIHDTYTSKA
+1193 DAQKYHIHDTYTSKV

-1214 SLEKTP
+1214 TLEKTP

-1271 AYTTKAHLIPGY
+1271 AYTTKARLIPGY

-1324 TIKTPESKVV
+1324 TIKTPASKVI

>member
-39 NEPFIKEIEKETGKT
+39 NEPFIKAIEQETGKT

-91 VKNGTLSSVS
+91 VKTGTLSSVS

-121 TFPMIAFQLP
+121 TFPMIVFQLP

-159 LGILNNHLVK
+159 LGVLNNHLVK

-200 PANYISQFNN
+200 PANYVSQFNN
-210 GDNLLEFYDNNYQ
+210 GNNLLEFYDNNYQ

-370 FTMNPATVNYVYSA
+370 FTLNPATVNYVYSA

-424 PGYSLVATPANQNG
+424 PGYSLVSTPANQNG

-539 SPDDVDTK
+539 APDDVDTK

-559 KTIPGYTL
+559 KNIPGYTL
-567 VTTPTNNQGNFGT
+567 VTTPANDQGNFGT

-600 KDAQGKELKQPVVDS
+600 KDAQGKELKPPVVDS

-630 IPGYTLVS
+630 IPGYTLVA

-912 VAAPTNQTGT
+912 VAAPANQTGT

-1041 LNISGYTLTT
+1041 LNIPG
-1051 TPANEKGVFGA
+1051 
-1062 SDETVNYV
+1062 
-1070 YKANDYTLTTTPANE
+1070 YTLTTTPANE

-1138 AAIIPGYT
+1138 AAVIPGYT

-1154 QGTFGASNVTVNYV
+1154 QGAFGANNVTVNYV

-1178 TFKDAQGNELKAAEV
+1178 TFKDAQGNELKAAEI

-1214 SLEKTP
+1214 TLEKTP

-1271 AYTTKAHLIPGY
+1271 AYTTKARLIPGY

-1324 TIKTPESKVV
+1324 TIKTPASKVI

-1347 DDDAGLLNLLRLIG
+1347 DNDAGLLNLLRLIG

>member
-28 TPTWLEQTMNS
+28 TPTWLEQTMNN
-39 NEPFIKEIEKETGKT
+39 NEPFIKEIETETGKT

-78 TNIDMLTHLTTLE
+78 ANIDMLTHLTLLKA
-91 VKNGTLSSVS
+91 VQGTISSVP

-108 ELKILVLN
+108 ELKILNLN
-116 DNNLS
+116 TNHLS
-121 TFPMIAFQLP
+121 TFPTIVYQLP
-131 KLEELQVSGGTIE
+131 KLEELQLNDGTIE

-159 LGILNNHLVK
+159 LTVNNNRLVK
-169 VPDAIFTTN
+169 VPTIIFSTNWSNSSTGELDLFTT
-178 WTNATG
+178 
-184 GDLDLMAAGN
+184 GN
-194 QIVTNI
+194 QIVTDI
-200 PANYISQFNN
+200 PANYVSNFNN
-210 GDNLLEFYDNNYQ
+210 GQNMLEFYDGQFQ

-304 FARTQVTVNITAL
+304 FARTQVTVNIAAL

-361 ATPANQNGT
+361 ATPANQNGA
-370 FTMNPATVNYVYSA
+370 FTLNPATVNYVYSA
-384 NDYKLTSTFKDAQ
+384 NDYKLTSTFKDTQ

-411 HIQDNYTTTAATI
+411 HIQDNYSTTAATI
-424 PGYSLVATPANQNG
+424 PGYSLVSTPANQNG

-500 TPTNATGTFGSS
+500 TPTNANGTFGSS

-527 TSTFKDQQGKTI
+527 TSTFKDQQGHTI

-559 KTIPGYTL
+559 KNIPGYTL
-567 VTTPTNNQGNFGT
+567 VTTPANNQGNFGT

-600 KDAQGKELKQPVVDS
+600 KDAQGKELKAPVVDS

-630 IPGYTLVS
+630 
-638 TPANETGTFHTS
+638 
-650 DVTVNYV
+650 
-657 YKLTD
+657 
-662 LKLTSTY
+662 
-669 KDAQGTELKPPVVD
+669 
-683 SKTYHIQDNYATT
+683 
-696 AAVIPGYTLVATPA
+696 IPGYTLVATPA

-747 LPKVDSKTYH
+747 LPKVDTKTYH

-912 VAAPTNQTGT
+912 VAAPANQTGT

-961 FIIKDGYATSGVTI
+961 FIIKDGYSTSGVTI

-1041 LNISGYTLTT
+1041 LNIPG
-1051 TPANEKGVFGA
+1051 
-1062 SDETVNYV
+1062 
-1070 YKANDYTLTTTPANE
+1070 YTLTTTPANE

-1138 AAIIPGYT
+1138 AAVIPGYT
-1146 LVATPKND
+1146 LVAIPKND
-1154 QGTFGASNVTVNYV
+1154 QGTFGANNVTVNYV
-1168 YQTNDYTLTS
+1168 YQTNDYTLTA
-1178 TFKDAQGNELKAAEV
+1178 TFKDAQGNELKATEV

-1214 SLEKTP
+1214 TLEKTP

-1271 AYTTKAHLIPGY
+1271 AYTTKARLIPGY

-1314 PITPAKPTIL
+1314 PITQAKPTIL
-1324 TIKTPESKVV
+1324 TIKTPASKVI

>member
-210 GDNLLEFYDNNYQ
+210 GNNLLEFYDNNYQ

-424 PGYSLVATPANQNG
+424 PGYSLVSTPANQNG

-539 SPDDVDTK
+539 APDDVDTK

-559 KTIPGYTL
+559 KNIPGYTL
-567 VTTPTNNQGNFGT
+567 VTTPANDQGNFGT

-630 IPGYTLVS
+630 IPGYTLVA

-757 IQDGYTTSDIAIPGY
+757 IQDGYTTTDIAIPGY

-912 VAAPTNQTGT
+912 VAAPANQTGT

-1041 LNISGYTLTT
+1041 LNIPG
-1051 TPANEKGVFGA
+1051 
-1062 SDETVNYV
+1062 
-1070 YKANDYTLTTTPANE
+1070 YTLTTTPANE

-1154 QGTFGASNVTVNYV
+1154 QGTFGANNVTVNYV

-1178 TFKDAQGNELKAAEV
+1178 TFKDAQGNELKAADV

-1214 SLEKTP
+1214 TLEKTP

-1271 AYTTKAHLIPGY
+1271 AYTTKARLIPGY
-1283 SLVAAPKNQIGAFGT
+1283 SLVAAPTNQIGAFGT

-1324 TIKTPESKVV
+1324 TIKTPASKVI

>member
-1 MLKKIF
+1 
-7 IALIALVVII
+7 
-17 NTVSFTAVSAS
+17 
-28 TPTWLEQTMNS
+28 MNN

-108 ELKILVLN
+108 ELEILLLN

-121 TFPMIAFQLP
+121 TFPMIVFQLP

-178 WTNATG
+178 WTNSST

-210 GDNLLEFYDNNYQ
+210 GNNLLEFYDNNYQ

-384 NDYKLTSTFKDAQ
+384 NDYKLTSTFRDAQ

-424 PGYSLVATPANQNG
+424 PGYSLVSTPANQNG

-539 SPDDVDTK
+539 APDDVDAK

-559 KTIPGYTL
+559 KNIPGYTL
-567 VTTPTNNQGNFGT
+567 VTTPANNQGNFGT

-600 KDAQGKELKQPVVDS
+600 KDANGKELKAPVVDS

-630 IPGYTLVS
+630 IPGYTLVA

-710 NQSGTFGSTDIQV
+710 NQSGTFG
-723 NYVYQAV
+723 
-730 AYKLTSTYK
+730 
-739 DQQGNDLA
+739 
-747 LPKVDSKTYH
+747 
-757 IQDGYTTSDIAIPGY
+757 
-772 TLVAAP
+772 
-778 TNQTGTFGASDV
+778 
-790 TVNYVYKAND
+790 
-800 YTLTSTYKD
+800 
-809 AQGKE
+809 
-814 LKTPVIDSQK
+814 
-824 YHINDTY
+824 
-831 TTTGATIPGYTL
+831 
-843 VAAPANQSGTFGAAN
+843 AAN

-871 LTSTYKDANGKE
+871 LTSTYKDVNGKE

-912 VAAPTNQTGT
+912 VAAPANQTGT

-939 TLTSTFKNV
+939 TLTATFKNV

-1041 LNISGYTLTT
+1041 LNIPG
-1051 TPANEKGVFGA
+1051 
-1062 SDETVNYV
+1062 
-1070 YKANDYTLTTTPANE
+1070 YTLTTTPANE

-1138 AAIIPGYT
+1138 AAVIPGYT

-1154 QGTFGASNVTVNYV
+1154 QGTFGANNVTVNYV

-1178 TFKDAQGNELKAAEV
+1178 TFKDTQGNELKAAEV
-1193 DAQKYHIHDTYTSKA
+1193 DAQKYHIHDTYTSKV

-1214 SLEKTP
+1214 TLEKTP

-1271 AYTTKAHLIPGY
+1271 AYTTKARLIPGY

-1324 TIKTPESKVV
+1324 TIKTPASKVI

>member
-108 ELKILVLN
+108 ELEILLLN

-121 TFPMIAFQLP
+121 TFPMIVFQLP

-159 LGILNNHLVK
+159 LGIVNNHLVK

-200 PANYISQFNN
+200 PANYVSQFNN

-424 PGYSLVATPANQNG
+424 PGYSLVSTPANQNG

-567 VTTPTNNQGNFGT
+567 VTTPANDQGNFGT

-630 IPGYTLVS
+630 IPGYTLVA

-757 IQDGYTTSDIAIPGY
+757 IQDGYTTSDMAIPGY

-824 YHINDTY
+824 YHIRDTY

-912 VAAPTNQTGT
+912 VAAPANQSGT

-1041 LNISGYTLTT
+1041 LNIPG
-1051 TPANEKGVFGA
+1051 
-1062 SDETVNYV
+1062 
-1070 YKANDYTLTTTPANE
+1070 YTLTTTPANE

-1138 AAIIPGYT
+1138 AAVIPGYT

-1154 QGTFGASNVTVNYV
+1154 QGTFGANNVTVNYV

-1178 TFKDAQGNELKAAEV
+1178 TFKDTQGNELKAAEV

-1214 SLEKTP
+1214 TLEKTP

-1271 AYTTKAHLIPGY
+1271 AYTTKARLIPGY

-1324 TIKTPESKVV
+1324 TIKTPASKVV